1 MNNYQDILNSYNQIQ
16 NLSITYSS
24 KEKNHVYK
32 HINLIYTDS
41 GIPYI
46 EMYPG
51 DQIEIIKQVFVNT
64 KEVFGTF
71 ENEID
76 FSINDS
82 EQNVGLTEVSG
93 E

>member
-41 GIPYI
+41 AIPYI
-46 EMYPG
+46 EM
-51 DQIEIIKQVFVNT
+51 
-64 KEVFGTF
+64 
-71 ENEID
+71 
-76 FSINDS
+76 
-82 EQNVGLTEVSG
+82 
-93 E
+93 